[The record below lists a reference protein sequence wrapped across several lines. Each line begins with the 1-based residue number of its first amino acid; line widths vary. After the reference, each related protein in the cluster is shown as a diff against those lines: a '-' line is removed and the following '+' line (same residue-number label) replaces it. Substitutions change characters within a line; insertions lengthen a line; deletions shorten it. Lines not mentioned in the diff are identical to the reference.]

1 MKCGFDSRDEE
12 VVQFSL
18 KAVESL
24 GQEVLNL
31 GMNEQLW
38 AWLSGDDIIDIL
50 LYLYEMS
57 ISNEILPI
65 F

>member
-31 GMNEQLW
+31 GMNE
-38 AWLSGDDIIDIL
+38 
-50 LYLYEMS
+50 
-57 ISNEILPI
+57 
-65 F
+65 